1 VVPLLDDPTVEPIV
15 TIRGNYLFPNGLRC
29 HVLARLFCYN
39 MSIVKRKLVHISM
52 ADDLP
57 SEWGRP
63 KLVSKMFGV
72 SISTL
77 YELIADG
84 KIDSF
89 LLREHD
95 AAKMGARLINL
106 ASVRKFF
113 VAQAA
118 KQKQPESLKN

>member
-1 VVPLLDDPTVEPIV
+1 
-15 TIRGNYLFPNGLRC
+15 
-29 HVLARLFCYN
+29 
-39 MSIVKRKLVHISM
+39 M

-57 SEWGRP
+57 AEWGRP
-63 KLVSKMFGV
+63 KLVAKMFGV
-72 SISTL
+72 STSTL
-77 YELIADG
+77 YELMAEG

-95 AAKMGARLINL
+95 AARMGARLINL

-118 KQKQPESLKN
+118 QQKQPESLKN